1 MRYFLMLFI
10 LAYLFLFHFSASEA
24 ADWIFYG
31 ESGSGTYY
39 YDKEGM
45 RQLPGNIRQVW
56 IKNVL
61 TSVGVKNLTKKS
73 PAVKD
78 ADKIRINM
86 LLTEV
91 DCSAKQFRILKG
103 TSYDSS
109 GHKITS
115 FDYIKAGEAKWEEI
129 VAGSSTEMLSK
140 ALCK

>member
-1 MRYFLMLFI
+1 MNKRFLKLLVVI
-10 LAYLFLFHFSASEA
+10 LFLVFSTAEG
-24 ADWIFYG
+24 ADWILYG
-31 ESGSGTYY
+31 ESSSGTYY
-39 YDKEGM
+39 YDKQGM
-45 RQLPGNIRQVW
+45 TQLSGNIRQVW
-56 IKNVL
+56 IRNVL

-78 ADKIRINM
+78 AGKIRINM

-115 FDYIKAGEAKWEEI
+115 FDYIKAGEAKWEVI
-129 VAGSSTEMLSK
+129 IAGSSTEMLSK

>member
-1 MRYFLMLFI
+1 MNKMFQLLLGILFFVC
-10 LAYLFLFHFSASEA
+10 ATAEG
-24 ADWIFYG
+24 ADWVFYG
-31 ESGSGTYY
+31 ESDSGTYY

-56 IKNVL
+56 IENVL